1 MRSMVDTVRA
11 GPGENVRMLGEGQV
25 MVERKPSLTRI
36 VNGRVATNAEI
47 GREGRHRS
55 VAGLIEGVQV
65 DAANHEAGG
74 MTRKRREEPELPSE
88 EDRPDYWIKRDVI
101 PKYEVEKGDPRLRK

>member
-55 VAGLIEGVQV
+55 VAGLIEGVADV
-65 DAANHEAGG
+65 ANNEAGG
-74 MTRKRREEPELPSE
+74 MTRRRREEPELPSE